1 MARLFRFTGLW
12 LGLALAPLGAAAQEP
27 GVRVDRSVLDALGPA
42 PRQPFGPGVE
52 APSRSEPRRAA
63 PRAPQ
68 RRPAAEETKDGV
80 VSVPPPPPIAAPA
93 PREEG
98 APRPLAPSL
107 LPPTVRAAQPQP
119 QPQPQAQPPAAPTPA
134 PPPPAAAAAPPSAAP
149 PPAPA
154 TPPPPAATASLPR
167 PATPPPPPATV
178 APAPPPPAAAA
189 PPPPTPPPAAPPQ
202 AAPPP
207 APAAPPPAVTPV
219 VATAAGAQTLRLG
232 FTGAETELNAAAR
245 QRVLGFAGSIPED
258 EQVRITVNAYAGGDP
273 SDPSRARRTSL
284 SRALAV
290 RAALMEGG
298 IRSTRIDVR
307 ALGLAAADGP
317 ADRVDIVAGPVR

>member
-42 PRQPFGPGVE
+42 PRQPFGPGAE
-52 APSRSEPRRAA
+52 AVPRSEPRRAA
-63 PRAPQ
+63 RRAPQ
-68 RRPAAEETKDGV
+68 RRPAAAETKDGV
-80 VSVPPPPPIAAPA
+80 VSVPPPPPIAAA
-93 PREEG
+93 VPREEG
-98 APRPLAPSL
+98 TPRPLAPSL
-107 LPPTVRAAQPQP
+107 LPPSVRAPES
-119 QPQPQAQPPAAPTPA
+119 PPAAPTAVASPPA
-134 PPPPAAAAAPPSAAP
+134 TAAAAPRPAAPPPPPAAAPAPPPQPVAAPPPPPPTQPPPAQPAPVQAPATPAVSTPAVSTPAPSAAP
-149 PPAPA
+149 P
-154 TPPPPAATASLPR
+154 S
-167 PATPPPPPATV
+167 
-178 APAPPPPAAAA
+178 PPAAASV
-189 PPPPTPPPAAPPQ
+189 AA
-202 AAPPP
+202 AA
-207 APAAPPPAVTPV
+207 AR
-219 VATAAGAQTLRLG
+219 AQTLRLG

-245 QRVLGFAGSIPED
+245 QRVLGFAGSIPDD

-290 RAALMEGG
+290 RTALMEGG

-307 ALGLAAADGP
+307 ALGLAAGDGP